1 MGSAIARQLQT
12 LGLQTVSALDGRSA
26 RTRALAAE
34 AGIAD
39 AGNLERLSECGV
51 ILSVMNPGSAL
62 QFAREL
68 AAAVQRTGHQPLV
81 VECNAISPD
90 TMHAVR
96 ALIEAAGATC
106 ADAAVM
112 GPPPTAHSP
121 SRLFVSGEHAHQLK
135 QLATPHFSVTVVS
148 ERIGD
153 ASAVKMLD
161 AVMSKGVTAL
171 MFQMLIAAQ
180 RLGVA
185 QPLYEQCEGPRK
197 YFHDWIVRTLPI
209 MPPKSYRWVPEVEE
223 IARTLESA
231 GLSGDMM
238 RASAKV
244 YAAVAQTPLG
254 QETSE
259 QREQL
264 NRSGDDVAHLLAQT
278 LRKATQ
284 HE

>member
-1 MGSAIARQLQT
+1 MGHAIARQLQT

-26 RTRALAAE
+26 RTRALAAA
-34 AGIAD
+34 AGIVD
-39 AGNLERLSECGV
+39 VGNLARLTECDV

-62 QFAREL
+62 QFARDL
-68 AAAVQRTGHQPLV
+68 AAMIKRTGCKPLV
-81 VECNAISPD
+81 VDCNAIAPD

-96 ALIEAAGATC
+96 DAIEASGASC
-106 ADAAVM
+106 VDGAVM
-112 GPPPTAHSP
+112 GPPPTATTP
-121 SRLFVSGEHAHQLK
+121 SRLFVSGEHAHQLRP
-135 QLATPHFSVTVVS
+135 LATEKFSVTVVS

-161 AVMSKGVTAL
+161 AVMSKGVSAL
-171 MFQMLIAAQ
+171 MFQMLIAAK

-185 QPLYEQCEGPRK
+185 QQLYDQCEGPRK

-209 MPPKSYRWVPEVEE
+209 MPPKAYRWVPEVDE

-231 GLSGDMM
+231 GLSGNMM
-238 RASAKV
+238 RASAEV

-259 QREQL
+259 QREQY
-264 NRSGDDVAHLLAQT
+264 NRSGEEVARLLAET
-278 LRKATQ
+278 LRMSAR